1 MKNGKRPGT
10 FSAGEL
16 ARELGVSTDT
26 LRHYESKGVIARP
39 PRQSNGYRS
48 YPAEIVPRLQL
59 IRAALTLGF
68 TLGELAK
75 ILNIRDRGGAPCRKV
90 RELAG
95 AKLKSIETRL
105 KELTTLRDAIR
116 TTLRE
121 WDERLAITPSSKR
134 CGLLETLRPRAF
146 PTVNGK
152 LFVTTEKNRLARPK
166 RKNK

>member
-1 MKNGKRPGT
+1 MKNGKSHET

-39 PRQSNGYRS
+39 PRQSNGYRA
-48 YPAEIVPRLQL
+48 YPAEILPRLQL

-68 TLGELAK
+68 TLDELGE
-75 ILNIRDRGGAPCRKV
+75 ILNIRDRGGAPCRRV

-95 AKLKSIETRL
+95 AKLESIETRL
-105 KELTTLRDAIR
+105 KELTTLRDTIR

-121 WDERLAITPSSKR
+121 WDARLTITPSNKR
-134 CGLLETLRPRAF
+134 CGLLETLRPQAS
-146 PTVNGK
+146 PSANGK
-152 LFVTTEKNRLARPK
+152 LFVTKNGLARPK
-166 RKNK
+166 IKNK